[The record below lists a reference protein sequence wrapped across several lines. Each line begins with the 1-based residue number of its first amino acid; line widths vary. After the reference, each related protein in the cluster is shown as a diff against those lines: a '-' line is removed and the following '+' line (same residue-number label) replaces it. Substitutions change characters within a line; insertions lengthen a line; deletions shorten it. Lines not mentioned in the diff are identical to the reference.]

1 MFIAF
6 EGGEG
11 AGKSTQIQRLATY
24 LDSRGHDVV
33 VTREPGGTPVAE
45 AMRAY
50 VLDPANTIDAL
61 EECFIIATGRASH
74 VAKVVKPALAAGQ
87 AVLTDRYVYS
97 SYVYQGIAG
106 GLSLEK
112 AKAINAPA
120 IDGCEPDLVI
130 LLDIDPATGV
140 ERARAAKAGGDRM
153 DLNSMAFHTQ
163 VNAGFRQIMGDRW
176 VLIDANRDADAIFAD
191 IVAALESRGLV

>member
-24 LDSRGHDVV
+24 LADRDHDVV

-87 AVLTDRYVYS
+87 TVLTDRYVYS

-112 AKAINAPA
+112 AMAINAPA

-130 LLDIDPATGV
+130 LLDIDPAIGV
-140 ERARAAKAGGDRM
+140 DRARAAKAGGDRL
-153 DLNSMAFHTQ
+153 DLASMAFHAQ
-163 VNAGFRQIMGDRW
+163 VNAGFRQIMDDRW
-176 VLIDANRDADAIFAD
+176 VCIDANRDADAIFAD
-191 IVAALESRGLV
+191 IVAAVESRGC

>member
-24 LDSRGHDVV
+24 LADRDHDVV

-50 VLDPANTIDAL
+50 VLDPAHTIDAL

-74 VAKVVKPALAAGQ
+74 VEKVIKPALAVGQ
-87 AVLTDRYVYS
+87 TVLTDRFVYS

-106 GLSLEK
+106 GLGLEK
-112 AKAINAPA
+112 AVQINAPA

-130 LLDIDPATGV
+130 LLDIDPTTGV
-140 ERARAAKAGGDRM
+140 DRARAAKAGGDRL
-153 DLNSMAFHTQ
+153 DLASMAFHAQ
-163 VNAGFRQIMGDRW
+163 VNAGFRQIMDDRW
-176 VLIDANRDADAIFAD
+176 VCIDANRDADAIFAD
-191 IVAALESRGLV
+191 IVAAVESRGC

>member
-11 AGKSTQIQRLATY
+11 AGKSTQIQRLNAY
-24 LDSRGHDVV
+24 LAERGHKVT

-45 AMRAY
+45 AMRDY
-50 VLDPANTIDAL
+50 VLNPANTIDPL

-74 VAKVVKPALAAGQ
+74 VAKVIKPALAAGQ
-87 AVLTDRYVYS
+87 IVLTDRYVYS

-106 GLSLEK
+106 GLGLEK
-112 AKAINAPA
+112 AVQINTPA

-130 LLDIDPATGV
+130 LLDIDPTTGV
-140 ERARAAKAGGDRM
+140 DRARTAKAGGDRM
-153 DLNSMAFHTQ
+153 DQASLAFHEE
-163 VNAGFRQIMGDRW
+163 VNAGFRQIMDERW
-176 VLIDANRDADAIFAD
+176 ELIDARREKDAIFTD
-191 IVAALESRGLV
+191 IVAALENRGLL